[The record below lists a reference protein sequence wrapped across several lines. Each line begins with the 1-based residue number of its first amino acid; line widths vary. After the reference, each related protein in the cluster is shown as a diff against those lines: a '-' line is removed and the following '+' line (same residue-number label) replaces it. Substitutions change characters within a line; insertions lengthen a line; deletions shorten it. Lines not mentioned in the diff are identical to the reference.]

1 MIIFILRRILMGWD
15 VLDLL
20 MRCFILSLIMMAFV
34 SGLKSYASPFGVRRF
49 DRIPLVPP
57 SEALRINY
65 VYLIVKN
72 IFFTQKTF
80 GSLGARAIETSGALR
95 NPERI
100 LSDEDI
106 P

>member
-1 MIIFILRRILMGWD
+1 
-15 VLDLL
+15 
-20 MRCFILSLIMMAFV
+20 MAFV
-34 SGLKSYASPFGVRRF
+34 SGLKSYASLAARR
-49 DRIPLVPP
+49 VPP
-57 SEALRINY
+57 AARAIETSEALRINY

-72 IFFTQKTF
+72 MFFTQKTF

>member
-34 SGLKSYASPFGVRRF
+34 SGLKSYASLAARPVETGASRSAT
-49 DRIPLVPP
+49 

-72 IFFTQKTF
+72 MFFT
-80 GSLGARAIETSGALR
+80 
-95 NPERI
+95 
-100 LSDEDI
+100 
-106 P
+106 

>member
-1 MIIFILRRILMGWD
+1 
-15 VLDLL
+15 
-20 MRCFILSLIMMAFV
+20 MMAFV
-34 SGLKSYASPFGVRRF
+34 SGLKSYASLAARPVETGASRSAT
-49 DRIPLVPP
+49 

-72 IFFTQKTF
+72 KNIFFTQKTF
-80 GSLGARAIETSGALR
+80 GSLVARAIETSGALR

>member
-1 MIIFILRRILMGWD
+1 ML
-15 VLDLL
+15 
-20 MRCFILSLIMMAFV
+20 
-34 SGLKSYASPFGVRRF
+34 
-49 DRIPLVPP
+49 PLVPP

-65 VYLIVKN
+65 VYL
-72 IFFTQKTF
+72 KTF

>member
-1 MIIFILRRILMGWD
+1 
-15 VLDLL
+15 
-20 MRCFILSLIMMAFV
+20 MMAFV

-65 VYLIVKN
+65 VYSINKVYL
-72 IFFTQKTF
+72 KTF
-80 GSLGARAIETSGALR
+80 GSLVARAIETSGALR